1 MKIVKA
7 DQSFRQICAELLFK
21 TELGKRYFINHQ
33 NEYIG
38 FELLKEGFDKDT
50 IYLAESEKGQI
61 IGFSWF
67 QERGIFNWFPYL
79 HVLVVDPAY
88 QNTGYGTALL
98 NHFETLCYQ
107 ENNAVDY
114 FLAVGD
120 YNIKAKSLYEK
131 SGYQVVGPIKD
142 LYIKGVS
149 EILIHKIRSY

>member
-107 ENNAVDY
+107 ENN
-114 FLAVGD
+114 
-120 YNIKAKSLYEK
+120 IKAKSLYEK